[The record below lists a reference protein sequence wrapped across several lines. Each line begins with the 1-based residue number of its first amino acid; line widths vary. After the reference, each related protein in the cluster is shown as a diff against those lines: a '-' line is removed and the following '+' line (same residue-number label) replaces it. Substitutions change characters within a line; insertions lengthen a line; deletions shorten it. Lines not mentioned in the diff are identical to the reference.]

1 VAGCCVDEEGTDES
15 ASPGQ
20 IRNAL
25 LQSLFVT
32 AAEGESVESNR
43 RRVYTYWRE
52 EGGDDDEEDEE

>member
-1 VAGCCVDEEGTDES
+1 MAGCCIDEEGTDEV

-20 IRNAL
+20 LRNAL
-25 LQSLFVT
+25 LKSLFVT

-52 EGGDDDEEDEE
+52 EGGDDEEEDEE